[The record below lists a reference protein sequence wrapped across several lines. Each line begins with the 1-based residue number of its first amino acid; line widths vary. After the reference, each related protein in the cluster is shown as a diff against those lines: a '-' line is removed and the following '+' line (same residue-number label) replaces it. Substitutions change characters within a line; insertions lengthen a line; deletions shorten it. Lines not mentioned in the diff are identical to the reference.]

1 MNTKTLRAA
10 PYKLARLPWTVVDQQ
25 FAQRLPAD
33 SAPRLVFDR
42 ALGSCD
48 QFAGRLLGDGD
59 IVEQGRDRIARSEDL
74 AEAVAL
80 ERSAE
85 AHREQAA
92 EVVSTAGANAEDK
105 RAEAAR
111 RFAEGLD
118 EADAAERQGKKQ
130 ATTRARSNAA
140 ADKDEINKRTKQ
152 RVSSVQDGLKQVDAL
167 TDAKLGQ
174 ARRSAAAK
182 RDDAASTAAEAKSAR
197 ADANKLGQLSAA
209 KRTTRTKR

>member
-1 MNTKTLRAA
+1 MNTKTLRTA
-10 PYKLARLPWTVVDQQ
+10 PYKFARLPWTVVDEQ

-33 SAPRLVFDR
+33 FPPRLVFDR

-48 QFAGRLLGDGD
+48 QFAGRLLRDGD

-74 AEAVAL
+74 AEAVVL

-92 EVVSTAGANAEDK
+92 EVASTGGANAEEK
-105 RAEAAR
+105 RAEAAH

-130 ATTRARSNAA
+130 ATTRARSKAA
-140 ADKDEINKRTKQ
+140 ADKDQINTRTNQ
-152 RVSSVQDGLKQVDAL
+152 RVSSVQDGLKRVDAV

-174 ARRSAAAK
+174 ARRAAASK
-182 RDDAASTAAEAKSAR
+182 LDDAASTAADAKSAR
-197 ADANKLGQLSAA
+197 GDANKLGELSAA